1 MKLQK
6 YYAGN
11 IICKNKHRRPA
22 AGRLDLIGPQQADRL
37 AARRLQARL
46 ARGGLWLVGPRREGE
61 GVGCRR
67 GCAPVGLPR
76 ADRPAAGRQGA
87 ATSRGWPAAPC
98 GLILPF
104 LPSSSP
110 LPPFFFCSF
119 LFLPSP
125 LSTQK
130 CNQFIHLNEQV
141 FRDFGT
147 VNGFNSVRA
156 AKRGLDLLMG

>member
-1 MKLQK
+1 MHK
-6 YYAGN
+6 YYAEK
-11 IICKNKHRRPA
+11 IIFKNNTPSARCRPTGPNRPTAGRSASSRPTAGPAGTRRPLVGRA
-22 AGRLDLIGPQQADRL
+22 TSRGGGSGLSAWVRPCRPTAGRSASCWPTGCCHL
-37 AARRLQARL
+37 A
-46 ARGGLWLVGPRREGE
+46 
-61 GVGCRR
+61 
-67 GCAPVGLPR
+67 
-76 ADRPAAGRQGA
+76 
-87 ATSRGWPAAPC
+87 RGWPAAPC

-104 LPSSSP
+104 LPSSSV
-110 LPPFFFCSF
+110 LL

-130 CNQFIHLNEQV
+130 CHQFIHLNEQV

>member
-1 MKLQK
+1 MLLADCWPAWHASASDW
-6 YYAGN
+6 AG
-11 IICKNKHRRPA
+11 HVARGREGA
-22 AGRLDLIGPQQADRL
+22 VGAGVPLSAYRGPIGQLLADRV
-37 AARRLQARL
+37 RPHL
-46 ARGGLWLVGPRREGE
+46 ARG
-61 GVGCRR
+61 
-67 GCAPVGLPR
+67 
-76 ADRPAAGRQGA
+76 
-87 ATSRGWPAAPC
+87 WPAPC

-104 LPSSSP
+104 LPSSSV
-110 LPPFFFCSF
+110 LL

-130 CNQFIHLNEQV
+130 CHQFIHLNEQV